1 MPKTAKK
8 KISNLVSKIRS
19 KLKRKRNRKVAP
31 RRTRTPRRTTTE
43 RMFGISQSRLMGPN
57 TPGSVKTPSPE
68 TRKSPNSVT
77 PNLVP
82 LSQRSPGVKSL
93 KTPVQQSA
101 SPLSI
106 RFTNSGP
113 GGMGPNLKDIR
124 DCHLINN
131 EQKCSSNEK
140 CKWNQEEQKCH
151 LKPIP
156 FNLTN

>member
-19 KLKRKRNRKVAP
+19 KLKRKRKVAP
-31 RRTRTPRRTTTE
+31 RRTRTPRRRTE
-43 RMFGISQSRLMGPN
+43 TFFGMPFNRLMGPN
-57 TPGSVKTPSPE
+57 TPGSVKTPSPK

-82 LSQRSPGVKSL
+82 LSQRSPGVKKSL

-131 EQKCSSNEK
+131 EQECSSNEK

-156 FNLTN
+156 FNLNN